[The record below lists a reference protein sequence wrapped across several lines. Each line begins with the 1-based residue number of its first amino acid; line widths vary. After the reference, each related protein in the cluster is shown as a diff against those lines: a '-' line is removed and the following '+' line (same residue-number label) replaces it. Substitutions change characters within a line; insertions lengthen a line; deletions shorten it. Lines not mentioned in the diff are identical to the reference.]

1 MSALP
6 IQVETNWTA
15 DQLFDSDRRH
25 LLHPFA
31 ELSRLAKEDSR
42 FFSRAEGVWVHGI
55 DGTPYLD
62 GIGGLWCVN
71 IGYGRREMA
80 DAIAEQ
86 AAQLPYYNTF
96 TDMSSAPAALLA
108 RQIASLAPGDLD
120 RAFFTT
126 GGSTSVDTAVRLAHF
141 HFQMRGRPSK
151 KLVLARENAYHGSTY
166 LAASISGIRRN
177 LAGFHHLADGDGA
190 LVRHLSCPN
199 VYRAPTGLS
208 ESAYCAALIDELEAT
223 IKTLGAENVA
233 CFIAE
238 PIMGAAGVLIA
249 PSGYHEQAL
258 AVCRRH
264 DILYIADEV
273 VTAFGRL
280 GRMFASQDEFGMVP
294 DMIVCAKGISSGY
307 VPLGAVVFPSRMLEG
322 GADADAGL
330 DTFSHG
336 FTYSGHPVACAAG
349 LKNIEI
355 MEREGLCGHVR
366 ATGPHFAAALR
377 PLAALEIVGDARG
390 RGFMHAIEF
399 SRNKET
405 KESFDASVGIG
416 ARVAKAAFDRGLVAR
431 NVEDMIILSPPLTM
445 TADQIDWLAK
455 TLHAAIEAVMEDLK
469 RERLWPT

>member
-1 MSALP
+1 M
-6 IQVETNWTA
+6 NWTA
-15 DQLFDSDRRH
+15 NQLADSDRRH

-31 ELSRLAKEDSR
+31 ELSPLPKEDPR
-42 FFSRAEGVWVHGI
+42 FFARGEGVWVHGM

-108 RQIASLAPGDLD
+108 QRIAELAPGDLD

-126 GGSTSVDTAVRLAHF
+126 GGSMSVDTAVRLAHF
-141 HFQMRGRPSK
+141 HFQLRGQPSK

-166 LAASISGIRRN
+166 LAASISGIRHN
-177 LAGFHHLADGDGA
+177 HAGFHHLAEGHGA
-190 LVRHLSCPN
+190 LVHHLSCPN
-199 VYRAPTGLS
+199 LYRPPEGLS
-208 ESAYCAALIDELEAT
+208 EQAYCAALIDELETT
-223 IKTLGAENVA
+223 ITKLRADNIA

-238 PIMGAAGVLIA
+238 PIMGAAGVLLP

-264 DILYIADEV
+264 DILYICDEV

-280 GRMFASQDEFGMVP
+280 GRMFASLDEFGIVP
-294 DMIVCAKGISSGY
+294 DMILCAKGISSGY
-307 VPLGAVVFPSRMLEG
+307 IPLGAVVFSGRLLD
-322 GADADAGL
+322 GASGANDDVS
-330 DTFSHG
+330 TFSHG

-355 MEREGLCGHVR
+355 MEREELCEHVR
-366 ATGPHFAAALR
+366 TAAPKFAEALK
-377 PLAALEIVGDARG
+377 PLADLDIVGDVRG
-390 RGFMHAIEF
+390 RGFMRAIEF
-399 SRNKET
+399 ASDKAA
-405 KESFDASVGIG
+405 KAGFDASVGIG
-416 ARVAKAAFDRGLVAR
+416 KRVAKAAFDRGAVAR
-431 NVEDMIILSPPLTM
+431 NVEDVIILSPPLIM
-445 TADQIDWLAK
+445 TEDEIDLLAGI
-455 TLHAAIEAVMEDLK
+455 LHTAIKSVMEDLK

>member
-1 MSALP
+1 M
-6 IQVETNWTA
+6 NWTA
-15 DQLFDSDRRH
+15 DQLFDSDRQH

-31 ELSRLAKEDSR
+31 ELSRLPKEDSR
-42 FFSRAEGVWVHGI
+42 FFSHGEGVWVHGV
-55 DGTPYLD
+55 DGTRYLD

-108 RQIASLAPGDLD
+108 GQVAKLAPGDLD
-120 RAFFTT
+120 RTFFTT

-141 HFQMRGRPSK
+141 HFQLQGKPSK
-151 KLVLARENAYHGSTY
+151 KLVLARQNAYHGSTY

-199 VYRAPTGLS
+199 LYRAPDDLS
-208 ESAYCAALIDELEAT
+208 EKAYCAALIDELEAK
-223 IKTLGAENVA
+223 IKTLGAENIA

-238 PIMGAAGVLIA
+238 PIMGAAGVLVPPA
-249 PSGYHEQAL
+249 KYHQQAW
-258 AVCRRH
+258 AVCRRN
-264 DILYIADEV
+264 DILYICDEV

-280 GRMFASQDEFGMVP
+280 GWMFASLDEFGIVP

-307 VPLGAVVFPSRMLEG
+307 IPLGAVLFSSHLLER
-322 GADADAGL
+322 ASNADAGL

-355 MEREGLCGHVR
+355 MEREGLCEHVR
-366 ATGPHFAAALR
+366 ATGPHFAEALR
-377 PLAALEIVGDARG
+377 PLAALEIVGDVRG

-399 SRNKET
+399 ACNRET

-416 ARVAKAAFDRGLVAR
+416 KRVAKAAFDRGLVAR
-431 NVEDMIILSPPLTM
+431 NVEDMIILSPPLIM
-445 TADQIDWLAK
+445 AADQIDLLAQ
-455 TLHAAIEAVMEDLK
+455 TLHTAIEAVMDDLK